1 MLKNHEK
8 ELMISINLFLDN
20 ILKINN
26 LFKTL
31 LQKYF
36 DQKFDDVQKV
46 TDQISNLES
55 ECDAL
60 RRDVERR
67 IYSETLIP
75 EIRGDVLGMLE
86 NLDKI
91 PGQIQGNAHSFNT
104 EKPKVNAELDKNFL
118 KLCDYASECISLLI
132 EGSRSFFTDKK
143 ITIAKCLEV
152 SKVESKADKISTELK
167 KTIFTNNIIIDA
179 VLTDYGR
186 QKLAG
191 TGNLGITQY
200 AFANQPVDWQL
211 GFQKAASESMREIV
225 AFHDYLLLPII
236 IAISVF
242 VLFLMLYACIRF
254 RASANPNPSKRTH
267 NVAVEVL
274 WTLIPCLI
282 LIVIAVPSFKI
293 LYKQDAIPKA
303 DLTIKAIGY
312 QWYWGYEYP
321 DENIIFESYMV
332 EDKDLRPD
340 QPRLLAVDNEVVVPV
355 NKVVKVLITANDV
368 LHAWALPSFG
378 VKRDAVP
385 GRINETWFKAEKV
398 GTYYGQCSELCGIK
412 HAFMP
417 ITVKVVTDE
426 EYEDWL
432 SEAKEKFAK
441 EEIENN
447 NLKLV
452 SK

>member
-1 MLKNHEK
+1 MK
-8 ELMISINLFLDN
+8 
-20 ILKINN
+20 
-26 LFKTL
+26 
-31 LQKYF
+31 
-36 DQKFDDVQKV
+36 KFF
-46 TDQISNLES
+46 
-55 ECDAL
+55 
-60 RRDVERR
+60 
-67 IYSETLIP
+67 Y
-75 EIRGDVLGMLE
+75 
-86 NLDKI
+86 
-91 PGQIQGNAHSFNT
+91 
-104 EKPKVNAELDKNFL
+104 
-118 KLCDYASECISLLI
+118 
-132 EGSRSFFTDKK
+132 
-143 ITIAKCLEV
+143 
-152 SKVESKADKISTELK
+152 
-167 KTIFTNNIIIDA
+167 IF
-179 VLTDYGR
+179 
-186 QKLAG
+186 
-191 TGNLGITQY
+191 LGIFVSQN

-225 AFHDYLLLPII
+225 AFHDKLLLPII

-242 VLFLMLYACIRF
+242 VLFLMLYACVRF

-267 NVAVEVL
+267 NVTVEVL

-282 LIVIAVPSFKI
+282 LIVMAVPSFKI